1 MKATVTIIKHFKREI
16 TLNIDSEHIEGLTPS
31 EIGDR
36 FFLKTIPYDE
46 ELVDTQEFESL
57 DLHGVSDF
65 IKTSR
70 YDVYGDDGKHV
81 YGGHL

>member
-1 MKATVTIIKHFKREI
+1 MKATVTIIRHFVREVTI
-16 TLNIDSEHIEGLTPS
+16 NIDSEHIKDLTPG

-36 FFLKTIPYDE
+36 FLLETIPYDE

-65 IKTSR
+65 VKTSR
-70 YDVYGDDGKHV
+70 YDIYDDDDKHV